1 MSCRIVRRRDD
12 WVYALLAHM
21 LQQLQ
26 QSRKENV
33 VVGYT
38 YTAFRHP
45 NDRVTKAIGA

>member
-21 LQQLQ
+21 LQ